1 MSDFLKGKYIRLRC
15 KKSYSGAHTH
25 IMIGRALEETDRY
38 VVVKGRTF
46 HFRRIID
53 GALDQVQAGE
63 VTIRIVPWENV
74 EVVHW
79 IDDSVDYYADF
90 TFDAAGNLVLSD
102 DDCTIIAE
110 RREGLE

>member
-1 MSDFLKGKYIRLRC
+1 MSEFLKGKYIRLRC
-15 KKSYSGAHTH
+15 RKSYPGAHTH

-53 GALDQVQAGE
+53 GARDQVQAGE

-74 EVVHW
+74 EVIHW
-79 IDDSVDYYADF
+79 LEEPVDCYAEFAFDD
-90 TFDAAGNLVLSD
+90 AGNLILSD
-102 DDCTIIAE
+102 ESETVIAE